1 MADSSSAQ
9 FTTRARVVDLLGREQ
24 IADAPTAMGE
34 LFKNSIDAAASKV
47 QIDYWQKQRCLVVSD
62 DGLGMR
68 ADEEVIG
75 KWLVLATDSKLPG
88 NGPPSDW
95 MKFATEE
102 QKKRLEAG
110 KVFGQKGIGRL
121 AIALLG
127 TGTLVWTRWGDGIE
141 RQRTLL
147 LVPWSVFRHPKLT
160 LDQIKLPMLRLDRPA
175 TMADALQLVEQAHEL
190 MSSMPSARQS
200 QAEQLSLLR
209 DDLTEKFRHSLTAPI
224 AFPDTPGTMFIV
236 LNTDDIVANHFEGW
250 LGKEDIFADD
260 DSFNPEGPKA
270 YLAFNNPFSET
281 GPRLA
286 LDLRCD
292 GHLSKA
298 TTATF
303 WRRTDFDR
311 ADHYVKVS
319 INENGFARGRVRR
332 FNEEIDYEKQLPN
345 LPNRSM
351 SPGMLHIEIGEI
363 EGDMKNSRLKENEFV
378 RYYTMLSQ
386 FGGFYVYM
394 NDIRVCPYGRDDS
407 DFVQFE
413 KRRSINAGRHFWS
426 ARRMF
431 GGVFLNRE
439 ENESLIEKAG
449 REGFQQN
456 GAYRGLVHYLQAL
469 FLDLADS
476 YFGSK
481 ADRPDKKARQHEKE
495 KKEREERQG
504 KDREDFLQKF
514 AASKKFIDL
523 VSAKFTKAADTLE
536 KQLAD
541 AELGMPEMLIGG
553 CREGLA
559 GLRNQFQNIWEG
571 MVTQFPTSFSL
582 SPEDAEAVDY
592 YLHRRT
598 EIDMD
603 AQARLKQLSLRLEKL
618 AAKTEAVERRKKR
631 QQEAL
636 DNARTEIIAKISSKR
651 REILNVEERLRHAI
665 NEQCQ
670 KDIVA
675 LDKISDVGIEKEGVG
690 TQESE
695 GTIEELIARTT
706 RHFQEVLLPRYELIL
721 AQISSLI
728 DGDGGLL
735 EAADLREELRLV
747 RERERHLL
755 ELAQLGLV
763 IESADHDYRSMLSD
777 ADKAID
783 ALGRA
788 IPDSSR
794 QSLQTL
800 KDALQ
805 HIDEQLQAFDP
816 LVRRVRGRIT
826 EVSGDDI
833 RQFLQSAFDRVRRP
847 TVVFEYT
854 PKFLAA
860 TFCDLNRPVFLGAI
874 HNLVMNAGYW
884 ASKARPQGQVR
895 FSMATNGFIISDSG
909 NGVHLRD
916 RDRIF
921 EPGFSRRPA
930 GRGLGLFIARSCLQ
944 AFGYGLELLPVPAP
958 GALTGANFLVS
969 RQQGDEHELD

>member
-1 MADSSSAQ
+1 MATSSSAQ

-34 LFKNSIDAAASKV
+34 LFKNAIDAAASTV
-47 QIDYWQKQRCLVVSD
+47 RIDYWQKERCLVVSD

-68 ADEEVIG
+68 ADEEVVG

-88 NGPPSDW
+88 NEPPSDW
-95 MKFATEE
+95 MKFATNE
-102 QKKRLEAG
+102 QKRRLAAG
-110 KVFGQKGIGRL
+110 KAFGQKGIGRL

-127 TGTLVWTRWGDGIE
+127 TGTLVWTRWGAGPE
-141 RQRTLL
+141 FQRTLL
-147 LVPWSVFRHPKLT
+147 LVPWSIFRHPKLT

-175 TMADALQLVEQAHEL
+175 TTNDALQLVEQAQEL
-190 MSSMPSARQS
+190 ISRVSVVEKSRF
-200 QAEQLSLLR
+200 EQLSLLR
-209 DDLTEKFRHSLTAPI
+209 DDLAAKFRHSLTAPI
-224 AFPDTPGTMFIV
+224 VFPDTPGTMFIV

-250 LGKEDIFADD
+250 LGKADLFAND
-260 DSFNPEGPKA
+260 DSANPEGPKA
-270 YLAFNNPFSET
+270 YLAFNNPFADE
-281 GPRLA
+281 GPRLT

-292 GHLSKA
+292 GHPSKA
-298 TTATF
+298 NTSVF
-303 WRRTDFDR
+303 WNKDDFQR
-311 ADHYVKVS
+311 ADHYVRVS
-319 INENGFARGRVRR
+319 IDENGFAKGIARR
-332 FNEEIDYEKQLPN
+332 FGEEIPYEKQLPG
-345 LPNRSM
+345 LPNRAV
-351 SPGMLHIEIGEI
+351 SPGVLNVEIGEI
-363 EGDMKNSRLKENEFV
+363 EGDPKNSRLAPDEFIK
-378 RYYTMLSQ
+378 YYDRVSR

-407 DFVQFE
+407 DFLNFE
-413 KRRSINAGRHFWS
+413 KRRSLNAGRYFWS
-426 ARRMF
+426 SRRMF
-431 GGVFLNRE
+431 GGVFLQRE
-439 ENESLIEKAG
+439 RNEGLIEKAG

-481 ADRPDKKARQHEKE
+481 ADRPDKKARQSAKE
-495 KKEREERQG
+495 KTEREERQR
-504 KDREDFLQKF
+504 KEYREFLQKF
-514 AASKKFIDL
+514 VTSRKLIDSE
-523 VSAKFTKAADTLE
+523 SAKFARAADAVE

-541 AELGMPEMLIGG
+541 AELGMPGLLIGE

-559 GLRNQFQNIWEG
+559 RLRDQFQDIWDG

-592 YLHRRT
+592 YLHRRA
-598 EIDMD
+598 EIDIG
-603 AQARLKQLSLRLEKL
+603 AQARLKQLGLRLDKL
-618 AAKTEAVERRKKR
+618 ALKFEAADLRKTRRRDALAKARKDFEYKI
-631 QQEAL
+631 QLKAQEVLSA
-636 DNARTEIIAKISSKR
+636 EG
-651 REILNVEERLRHAI
+651 RLRQTISERAA
-665 NEQCQ
+665 
-670 KDIVA
+670 KDLA
-675 LDKISDVGIEKEGVG
+675 TLDKIVQSHTEQPGAEDLESGEAIEDVLAK
-690 TQESE
+690 Q
-695 GTIEELIARTT
+695 T
-706 RHFQEVLLPRYELIL
+706 RYFQDVLLPQYEIVLN
-721 AQISSLI
+721 QVTSLI
-728 DGDGGLL
+728 NGDGGLL

-747 RERERHLL
+747 KERERHLL

-777 ADKAID
+777 ADKAIE
-783 ALGRA
+783 ALA
-788 IPDSSR
+788 MVIPDSSR
-794 QSLQTL
+794 QNLQNL

-816 LVRRVRGRIT
+816 LVRRVRGRVT

-860 TFCDLNRPVFLGAI
+860 IFADLNRPVFLGAI

-884 ASKARPQGQVR
+884 ASKAKPQGQVR
-895 FSMATNGFIISDSG
+895 FSMAVNGFIISDSG

-944 AFGYGLELLPVPAP
+944 AFGYELELLPVPAP

-969 RQQGDEHELD
+969 RQQGVEHELD